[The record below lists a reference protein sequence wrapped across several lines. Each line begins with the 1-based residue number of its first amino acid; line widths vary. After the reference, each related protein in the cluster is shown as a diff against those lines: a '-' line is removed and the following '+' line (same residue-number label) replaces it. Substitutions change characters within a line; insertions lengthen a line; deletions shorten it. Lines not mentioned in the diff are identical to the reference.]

1 MKEHVLSKETL
12 VFLILVL
19 LTLSSW
25 FVSAYDNPGS
35 EGENIDGVIILLL
48 AFLKVQLII
57 LYFMEVKEATIVLKS
72 LTGMWVFLAIVI
84 LCSSFYFQF

>member
-1 MKEHVLSKETL
+1 MREHVLSKETL

-25 FVSAYDNPGS
+25 FVSAYGNPGS
-35 EGENIDGVIILLL
+35 EAENFDGVIILLL

-57 LYFMEVKEATIVLKS
+57 LYFMELKEATIVLKS
-72 LTGMWVFLAIVI
+72 LTGLWVFLASVI
-84 LCSSFYFQF
+84 LCSIFYFQF